1 MAVLSGYRQ
10 THPQI
15 CWKVGFGLH
24 SLTRHLLSRSLVQ
37 AVLLA
42 VLVQEEFQLVAE
54 VMVDSAE
61 LHHGEESAPARCLEE
76 GVHDKAAGWLL
87 KN

>member
-15 CWKVGFGLH
+15 CWKVGYGLH
-24 SLTRHLLSRSLVQ
+24 SLTQHLLSRSL
-37 AVLLA
+37 VLLA
-42 VLVQEEFQLVAE
+42 VLVQEEFQLVVE
-54 VMVDSAE
+54 VMVDSVE